1 MKHVYKRSVRII
13 ALALAWVI
21 ALSIT
26 ASTASTASAESAKE
40 PVQPYYVGMSQ
51 FFVSLD
57 IPASGRSEV
66 LTIISLTDKEYSADL
81 TAELQKW
88 DNGKWS
94 TIKRWKTNGSYFVRI
109 EQNWYVLL
117 GNKYR
122 VHATATVYD
131 KNGKVLDTA
140 YKDSVTIMY

>member
-1 MKHVYKRSVRII
+1 MKHFYKRSVRII
-13 ALALAWVI
+13 ALALVWVI

-26 ASTASTASAESAKE
+26 ASAESAKE
-40 PVQPYYVGMSQ
+40 LAQPYYVGMSQ

-66 LTIISLTDKEYSADL
+66 LTIVSLTDKEYSADL

-94 TIKRWKTNGSYFVRI
+94 TIKRWETNGSYFVRI

-122 VHATATVYD
+122 VHATVTVYD

-140 YKDSVTIMY
+140 YKDSVTITY

>member
-1 MKHVYKRSVRII
+1 MKHFYKRSVRII

-26 ASTASTASAESAKE
+26 ASAASAEES
-40 PVQPYYVGMSQ
+40 VQPYYVGMNQ

-57 IPASGRSEV
+57 ILASGHSEV
-66 LTIISLTDKEYSADL
+66 LAIISLTDKEYSADL

-88 DNGKWS
+88 DNGKWT
-94 TIKRWKTNGSYFVRI
+94 TIKSWKTNGEYFVRI

-131 KNGKVLDTA
+131 KNGKILDKA
-140 YKDSVTIMY
+140 YKDSGTVTY

>member
-13 ALALAWVI
+13 ALALVWVI

-26 ASTASTASAESAKE
+26 ASAESAKE
-40 PVQPYYVGMSQ
+40 TVQPYYVGMSQ

-66 LTIISLTDKEYSADL
+66 LTVISLTDKEYSADL

-94 TIKRWKTNGSYFVRI
+94 TIKSWKTNGSYFVRI

-140 YKDSVTIMY
+140 YKDSVTITY